1 MRAIDVANFFVD
13 LSGKSDDNDLT
24 KMKLIKLVYFAQ
36 ALHLAKNKT
45 PLFDEEIQAWDYGP
59 VIPSVFHEFSTYQ
72 REIID
77 KTTDSYD
84 SSCFTS
90 EDIDF
95 LIDIEMNYGKFSAIE
110 LSRQSH
116 VKGGPWERVY
126 RKGLN
131 AVIPKD
137 MMAEYYSDKPF
148 KTFKI
153 NMSNI
158 KPVGRR
164 DKDGRLVLPAEMYS
178 PEDDVYDEIYAECRN

>member
-1 MRAIDVANFFVD
+1 MANFFVD

-36 ALHLAKNKT
+36 ALHLAKNKIA
-45 PLFDEEIQAWDYGP
+45 LFDEEIQAWDYGP

-84 SSCFTS
+84 ISCFTS

-95 LIDIEMNYGKFSAIE
+95 LTDIEINYGKFSAVE

-131 AVIPKD
+131 AVIPKE

-153 NMSNI
+153 NISDI

-164 DKDGRLVLPAEMYS
+164 DKDGHLVLPAEMYS
-178 PEDDVYDEIYAECRN
+178 PDDDVYDGIYAECRN

>member
-13 LSGKSDDNDLT
+13 LSEKSGENDLT

-45 PLFDEEIQAWDYGP
+45 PLFDEEVLAWDYGP
-59 VIPSVFHEFSTYQ
+59 VIPSVFHEFNGYQ
-72 REIID
+72 REIIE

-84 SSCFTS
+84 LSNFTS

-116 VKGGPWERVY
+116 VKGGPWDAVY
-126 RKGLN
+126 RKGMN
-131 AVIPKD
+131 AVIPKE

-148 KTFKI
+148 KTFTIDLSKV
-153 NMSNI
+153 
-158 KPVGRR
+158 KPIGRR
-164 DKDGRLVLPAEMYS
+164 DKDGNLILPAEMYS
-178 PEDDVYDEIYAECRN
+178 PDDDIYDDVYAECRS